1 MSQLTTT
8 PRFAVGEISAEIE
21 RTNQYTIAAL
31 ARHKQEGLEL
41 AVRARW
47 VALLVVAILLPF
59 LNFQIEVLFTH
70 FLLALIALN
79 GWVLRRVGRVGRSRS
94 ELLFIFLDVVLIT
107 YALIGP
113 NPLRVEILPTS
124 IVFQFGVFSY
134 VFIMLALGSLSYSWR
149 TILALGHWF
158 AGCWLIGSG
167 LIWWFGTTFP
177 ELSVAVQMALA
188 GNPFLVTAMDPNLVH
203 FDRRIQE
210 VVVLLICAYTL
221 ALSVRRF
228 EGLVLG
234 NAGLE
239 RERSN
244 LSRYFSPTMVEELSN
259 NDEPLKQ
266 IRTQNVAVLFVD
278 IVGFTSL
285 SANRDPRD
293 VIAMLRQF
301 HGLMENCVF
310 SHGGTLDK
318 FLGDGLMAT
327 FGTPVIG
334 DKDATNALVC
344 VQAMIAGMQGLNAHR
359 LAEGEPELQAS
370 FGIHYGPVVMGDIGA
385 NRLEFAVIGNTV
397 NVASRLEALTRP
409 LAVQLVISDDVHQQ
423 IQNES
428 GVQTPELTSLH
439 CKEGQAIRGLDHDIT
454 VWTFT

>member
-1 MSQLTTT
+1 MSQLTIT

-79 GWVLRRVGRVGRSRS
+79 GWVLQRVGRVGRSRS

-221 ALSVRRF
+221 ALSVRGTGVGQRWF
-228 EGLVLG
+228 G
-234 NAGLE
+234 A
-239 RERSN
+239 
-244 LSRYFSPTMVEELSN
+244 
-259 NDEPLKQ
+259 
-266 IRTQNVAVLFVD
+266 RTVQSIALF
-278 IVGFTSL
+278 F
-285 SANRDPRD
+285 
-293 VIAMLRQF
+293 
-301 HGLMENCVF
+301 
-310 SHGGTLDK
+310 
-318 FLGDGLMAT
+318 
-327 FGTPVIG
+327 
-334 DKDATNALVC
+334 
-344 VQAMIAGMQGLNAHR
+344 AHNGR
-359 LAEGEPELQAS
+359 
-370 FGIHYGPVVMGDIGA
+370 GA
-385 NRLEFAVIGNTV
+385 F
-397 NVASRLEALTRP
+397 
-409 LAVQLVISDDVHQQ
+409 Q
-423 IQNES
+423 
-428 GVQTPELTSLH
+428 
-439 CKEGQAIRGLDHDIT
+439 
-454 VWTFT
+454 